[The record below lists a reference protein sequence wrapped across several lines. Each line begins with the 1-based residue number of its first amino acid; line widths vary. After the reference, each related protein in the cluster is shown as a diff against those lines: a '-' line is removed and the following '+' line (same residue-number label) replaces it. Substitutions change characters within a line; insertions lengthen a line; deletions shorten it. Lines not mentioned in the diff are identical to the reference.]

1 MPLPDRIY
9 LTGFMAAGKSTIGRI
24 LANTI
29 GYDFV
34 DLDHRIV
41 DQTGESVVS
50 LFKTRGE
57 QAFRQLETDTL
68 HSLSD
73 SKRLV
78 VSLGGGTVC
87 FNNNLEWILENGFL
101 VYLKVRPRQLLYRI
115 RAKRDRPIFL
125 DEQGNLLP
133 DHEIKR
139 KIDRMLADRCPFYE
153 KAHLTLETDQQP
165 VGQVVDWLKE
175 AIEQWSPGMP
185 PVTLTPFSRR
195 KFIRFRRS

>member
-1 MPLPDRIY
+1 MALPDRIY

-29 GYDFV
+29 GYDFI

-41 DQTGESVVS
+41 ENTGESVVS

-57 QAFRQLETDTL
+57 EGFRQLETETL
-68 HSLSD
+68 HSCQQST
-73 SKRLV
+73 RLV
-78 VSLGGGTVC
+78 ISLGGGTVC
-87 FNNNLEWILENGFL
+87 FNNNLDWILENGFL
-101 VYLKVRPRQLLYRI
+101 IYLKVRPRQLLYRI

-133 DHEIKR
+133 DQEIKR
-139 KIDRMLADRCPFYE
+139 KIERMLADRCPFYE

-175 AIEQWSPGMP
+175 AIEQWTPGSARL
-185 PVTLTPFSRR
+185 TLTPFSRR
-195 KFIRFRRS
+195 KYIRNRHS